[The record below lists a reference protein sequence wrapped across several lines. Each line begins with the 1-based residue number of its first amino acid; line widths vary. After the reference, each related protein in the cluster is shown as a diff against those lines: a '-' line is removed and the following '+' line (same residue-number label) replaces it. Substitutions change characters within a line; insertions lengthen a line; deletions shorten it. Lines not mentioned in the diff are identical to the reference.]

1 MADLVT
7 QQIISD
13 TAGVK
18 YVVKQTNYSDGT
30 GETNTVIANP
40 TTSNFMTA
48 DGTKEIAKVWYSINT
63 ANQKSAVEIA
73 WGGAT
78 ENTTALLLSGQG
90 YLDFRTAGNDI
101 TNNATSP
108 NGYVYLTTKD
118 FALNDNYT
126 IVVEFR

>member
-30 GETNTVIANP
+30 GETNTVIADP

-48 DGTKEIAKVWYSINT
+48 DGSKEISKVWYSINT
-63 ANQKSAVEIA
+63 ANRKSAVEIA

-78 ENTTALLLSGQG
+78 ENTTALILSGNG

-101 TNNATSP
+101 VNNATNP